1 MKKNYEQPLAE
12 KIVFNYAENVVAE
25 SNTTTYG
32 GGCGTIYN
40 PPANNSTAPAGSG
53 LRQGNGGEWWYNDQ
67 KVNNDPY
74 GGWAC
79 KSTDHH
85 DCYQF

>member
-1 MKKNYEQPLAE
+1 MKKEYESPKVVKVEFDYTEA
-12 KIVFNYAENVVAE
+12 VTACSGPFN
-25 SNTTTYG
+25 G
-32 GGCGTIYN
+32 GGAINGG
-40 PPANNSTAPAGSG
+40 GSG
-53 LRQGNGGEWWYNDQ
+53 LHQENGVWYYNDQ